1 MAGRRRELNNT
12 PAILLIIG
20 LRLKDSRDY
29 LFYRI
34 QPQKGEGIKI
44 NKNEANGK
52 VNLQVQ
58 CSLVSHVLAK
68 LINQIIFG

>member
-34 QPQKGEGIKI
+34 QPQKGEGMEI
-44 NKNEANGK
+44 NKNVANGNSK
-52 VNLQVQ
+52 LASPVLFGVT
-58 CSLVSHVLAK
+58 CSCQ
-68 LINQIIFG
+68 IN